1 MSANESPAG
10 ARPGRAETPPAD
22 HWQRWASA
30 PAAAAPSLAVVPSA
44 PADATDGLATPP
56 PLPSAPMDADNS
68 SDAPAPSD
76 SPYRVLIVEDDRAQA
91 LFAQSVLHGAGM
103 QAVVLSD

>member
-1 MSANESPAG
+1 MAAIESPAG

-22 HWQRWASA
+22 HWQRWAVEAVTHA
-30 PAAAAPSLAVVPSA
+30 PAAPAAVTAQGGTADAPSINSA
-44 PADATDGLATPP
+44 PP
-56 PLPSAPMDADNS
+56 PLPGPSALAEAGNNDQ
-68 SDAPAPSD
+68 APPASD

-103 QAVVLSD
+103 Q